1 MNASSRT
8 DGTMKSLTTLLST
21 IIWCAGAVLAKGLW
35 STLVAVFFPPWA
47 LYLVVEH
54 IMIKFNLF

>member
-1 MNASSRT
+1 MDASSRT

-21 IIWCAGAVLAKGLW
+21 IVGCAGAVFFLV
-35 STLVAVFFPPWA
+35 STLVVVFFPLWA